1 MIKSSVI
8 KRFAAVT
15 SFVFILSAA
24 LFTSLAANAQL
35 PDFTLLIE
43 ETSPAVVKINTVQKA
58 RKSAASQI
66 PPGQIPEIFRELFQQ
81 RGRPQTQ
88 QPAFS
93 LGSGF
98 VISKDGYILTNH
110 HVVDGADEIVV
121 RFSDRREFTAEM
133 VGTDRRSDLA
143 LLKIE
148 ATDLPVLKFA
158 EPDKLKVG
166 AWVLAIGSPFGLDY
180 SASVGI
186 VSAIGRSI
194 PTDKGEN
201 YVPFIQT
208 DVAINPGNSGG
219 PLFNLDG
226 DVVGINSQIYSRSGG
241 SIGLSFAIPASVAI
255 GVVEQLKE
263 NGVVQRG
270 WLGVVIQDVNRDL
283 ARSLD
288 LDKPQGALINAV
300 EPDSPADKGGIKPGD
315 VIVRFNQQPVVDSG
329 DLPHVVGMLAPGKKA
344 PVVLYRKG
352 KIKKLNIEIG
362 ALQGGEEAVGSRGD
376 GSDRI
381 GLVVE
386 DLSER
391 ELSSLGIRGGV
402 VIEQLSADSAA
413 SESGLRRG
421 DIILQLGYSRID
433 DVEEYEQV
441 VRELPI
447 DTPVLI
453 RFYRQGRA
461 ISRTIIIKP

>member
-1 MIKSSVI
+1 MI

-15 SFVFILSAA
+15 SFFVVLFLSV
-24 LFTSLAANAQL
+24 AANAQL
-35 PDFTLLIE
+35 PDFTALIE
-43 ETSPAVVKINTVQKA
+43 ETSPAVVKINTVQKT
-58 RKSAASQI
+58 RKSSASQI

-81 RGRPQTQ
+81 RGRQAEPR
-88 QPAFS
+88 PAFS
-93 LGSGF
+93 MGSGF

-121 RFSDRREFTAEM
+121 RFSDRREFTADI

-148 ATDLPVLKFA
+148 ARDLPVLKFA

-194 PTDKGEN
+194 PTEKGEN

-219 PLFNLDG
+219 PLFNLEG
-226 DVVGINSQIYSRSGG
+226 EVVGINSQIYSRSGG

-263 NGVVQRG
+263 SGVVQRG
-270 WLGVVIQDVNRDL
+270 WLGVVIQDVDRDL
-283 ARSLD
+283 ALSLD

-300 EPDSPADKGGIKPGD
+300 ESDSPADKGGIKPGD
-315 VIVRFNQQPVVDSG
+315 VIVRFDRQPIIDSG
-329 DLPHVVGMLAPGKKA
+329 DLPHVVGMLKPGTKA
-344 PVVLYRKG
+344 SVVLYRKG
-352 KIKKLNIEIG
+352 KLKKLNVEVG
-362 ALQGGEEAVGSRGD
+362 ALEGGDEAVATRSD
-376 GSDRI
+376 GSDRL
-381 GLVVE
+381 GLIVE
-386 DLSER
+386 DLSAR

-402 VIEQLSADSAA
+402 VIEQISSDSAA

-433 DVEEYEQV
+433 DIDEYAQV
-441 VRELPI
+441 VRELPT
-447 DTPVLI
+447 DTPILI

>member
-1 MIKSSVI
+1 ML
-8 KRFAAVT
+8 KRFIAVLPLI
-15 SFVFILSAA
+15 FV
-24 LFTSLAANAQL
+24 LFTSVAAQAQL
-35 PDFTLLIE
+35 PDFTTLIE

-66 PPGQIPEIFRELFQQ
+66 PPGQIPDIFRELFQQ
-81 RGRPQTQ
+81 RGRPQAPR
-88 QPAFS
+88 PAFS

-98 VISKDGYILTNH
+98 VISDDGYILTNH

-121 RFSDRREFTAEM
+121 RFSDRREFTAEV
-133 VGTDRRSDLA
+133 VGKDRRSDLA
-143 LLKIE
+143 LLKIAASE
-148 ATDLPVLKFA
+148 LPVLKFA

-194 PTDKGEN
+194 PTEKGEN

-219 PLFNLDG
+219 PLFNLNG
-226 DVVGINSQIYSRSGG
+226 EVVGINSQIYSRSGG

-270 WLGVVIQDVNRDL
+270 WLGVVIQDVDRNL

-300 EPDSPADKGGIKPGD
+300 EPDSPADKGGINPGD
-315 VIVRFNQQPVVDSG
+315 VIIKFNRQPIIDSG

-352 KIKKLNIEIG
+352 KLKKLSVEVG
-362 ALQGGEEAVGSRGD
+362 ALGGDQKSATNRDD

-386 DLSER
+386 ALSER
-391 ELSSLGIRGGV
+391 ELNSLGLRGGV
-402 VIEQLSADSAA
+402 VIEQVSTDSAA
-413 SESGLRRG
+413 EDSGLRRG

-433 DVEEYEQV
+433 DIDEYDQV
-441 VRELPI
+441 VRELPT

>member
-1 MIKSSVI
+1 MI
-8 KRFAAVT
+8 KRFTALT
-15 SFVFILSAA
+15 FFVFILIS
-24 LFTSLAANAQL
+24 SLSFGAQL
-35 PDFTLLIE
+35 PDFTALIE

-58 RKSAASQI
+58 RKSSASQI
-66 PPGQIPEIFRELFQQ
+66 PPGQIPDIFRELFQQ
-81 RGRPQTQ
+81 RERRQAPR
-88 QPAFS
+88 PAFS

-98 VISKDGYILTNH
+98 VISDDGYILTNH

-121 RFSDRREFTAEM
+121 RFSDRREFTAEV
-133 VGTDRRSDLA
+133 VGKDRRSDLA

-148 ATDLPVLKFA
+148 ASGLPVLEFA
-158 EPDKLKVG
+158 EPEQLKVG

-194 PTDKGEN
+194 PTEKGEN

-226 DVVGINSQIYSRSGG
+226 EVVGINSQIYSRSGG

-255 GVVEQLKE
+255 GVVGQLKE

-270 WLGVVIQDVNRDL
+270 WLGVVIQDVDRDL

-300 EPDSPADKGGIKPGD
+300 EPDSPADKGGISPGD
-315 VIVRFNQQPVVDSG
+315 VIIRFNSQPIVDSG

-352 KIKKLNIEIG
+352 KLKKLSVEVG
-362 ALQGGEEAVGSRGD
+362 VLEGGEQSVTGRGD

-386 DLSER
+386 ALSAR

-402 VIEQLSADSAA
+402 VIEQVSPDSAA
-413 SESGLRRG
+413 TESGLKRG

-433 DVEEYEQV
+433 DVDEYTQV
-441 VRELPI
+441 IRELPT

-461 ISRTIIIKP
+461 ISRTIIIKS

>member
-1 MIKSSVI
+1 MI
-8 KRFAAVT
+8 KRFTALT
-15 SFVFILSAA
+15 FFVFILIS
-24 LFTSLAANAQL
+24 SLSIGAQL
-35 PDFTLLIE
+35 PDFTALIE

-58 RKSAASQI
+58 RKSSASQI
-66 PPGQIPEIFRELFQQ
+66 PPGQIPDIFRELFQQ
-81 RGRPQTQ
+81 RERRQAPR
-88 QPAFS
+88 PAFS

-98 VISKDGYILTNH
+98 VISDDGYILTNH

-121 RFSDRREFTAEM
+121 RFSDRREFTAE
-133 VGTDRRSDLA
+133 VLGKDRRSDLA

-148 ATDLPVLKFA
+148 ASGLPVLEFA
-158 EPDKLKVG
+158 EPEQLKVG

-194 PTDKGEN
+194 PTEKGEN

-226 DVVGINSQIYSRSGG
+226 EVVGINSQIYSRSGG

-255 GVVEQLKE
+255 GVVGQLKE

-270 WLGVVIQDVNRDL
+270 WLGVVIQDVDRDL

-300 EPDSPADKGGIKPGD
+300 EPDSPADKGGISPGD
-315 VIVRFNQQPVVDSG
+315 VIIRFNSQPIVDSG

-352 KIKKLNIEIG
+352 KLKKLSVEVG
-362 ALQGGEEAVGSRGD
+362 VLEGGEQSVTGRGD

-386 DLSER
+386 ALSAR

-402 VIEQLSADSAA
+402 VIEQVSPDSAA
-413 SESGLRRG
+413 TESGLKRG

-433 DVEEYEQV
+433 DVDEYTQV
-441 VRELPI
+441 IRELPT

-461 ISRTIIIKP
+461 ISRTIIIKS

>member
-1 MIKSSVI
+1 MI

-15 SFVFILSAA
+15 SFVLVLFISLS
-24 LFTSLAANAQL
+24 ANAQL
-35 PDFTLLIE
+35 PDFTALIE

-58 RKSAASQI
+58 PKSAASQI

-81 RGRPQTQ
+81 RDRRQAPR
-88 QPAFS
+88 PAFS

-98 VISKDGYILTNH
+98 VISDDGYILTNH

-121 RFSDRREFTAEM
+121 RFSDRREFTAEI

-148 ATDLPVLKFA
+148 AADLPVLKFA
-158 EPDKLKVG
+158 EPDRLKVG

-226 DVVGINSQIYSRSGG
+226 QVVGINSQIYSRSGG

-255 GVVEQLKE
+255 GVVEQLKA

-270 WLGVVIQDVNRDL
+270 WLGVVIQDVDRDL

-288 LDKPQGALINAV
+288 LDRPQGALINAV

-315 VIVRFNQQPVVDSG
+315 VIVGFNKQSIVDSG
-329 DLPHVVGMLAPGKKA
+329 DLPHVVGMLTPGKKA
-344 PVVLYRKG
+344 SVMLYRKG
-352 KIKKLNIEIG
+352 KLKKLSVEIG
-362 ALQGGEEAVGSRGD
+362 ALKGGDETVASRGD

-402 VIEQLSADSAA
+402 VIDQISADSAA

-433 DVEEYEQV
+433 DVDEYAQV
-441 VRELPI
+441 VRELPTDAPI
-447 DTPVLI
+447 LI

>member
-1 MIKSSVI
+1 VI

-15 SFVFILSAA
+15 SFVFILC
-24 LFTSLAANAQL
+24 TSLATNAQL
-35 PDFTLLIE
+35 PDFTALIE

-58 RKSAASQI
+58 RKSASSQM
-66 PPGQIPEIFRELFQQ
+66 PSGQIPEIFRDLFQQ
-81 RGRPQTQ
+81 RGRQQAP

-98 VISKDGYILTNH
+98 VISDDGYILTNH

-121 RFSDRREFTAEM
+121 RFSDRREFTAKM

-143 LLKIE
+143 LLKVE
-148 ATDLPVLKFA
+148 AKGLPVLKFSK
-158 EPDKLKVG
+158 PSKLKVG

-226 DVVGINSQIYSRSGG
+226 EVVGINSQIYSRSGG

-263 NGVVQRG
+263 NGMVQRG

-288 LDKPQGALINAV
+288 LEKPQGALINAV
-300 EPDSPADKGGIKPGD
+300 EPNSPADRGGILPGD
-315 VIVRFNQQPVVDSG
+315 VIVRFDNQPIVDSG
-329 DLPHVVGMLAPGKKA
+329 DLPHVVGMLAPGKKS

-352 KIKKLNIEIG
+352 KLKRLNVEVG
-362 ALQGGEEAVGSRGD
+362 ALEGAEQEIARGD

-381 GLVVE
+381 GLIVE
-386 DLSER
+386 ALSER
-391 ELSSLGIRGGV
+391 ELGSLGIRGGV
-402 VIEQLSADSAA
+402 VIEQISPDSAA
-413 SESGLRRG
+413 LESGLRRG

-433 DVEEYEQV
+433 DIDEYSQV
-441 VRELPI
+441 VRELPT
-447 DTPVLI
+447 DTPILI

-461 ISRTIIIKP
+461 ISRTIVIKP

>member
-1 MIKSSVI
+1 MIKRHS
-8 KRFAAVT
+8 A
-15 SFVFILSAA
+15 FVLLMVVSLSA
-24 LFTSLAANAQL
+24 SAQL
-35 PDFTLLIE
+35 PDFTRLIE

-58 RKSAASQI
+58 QQSSASQI
-66 PPGQIPEIFRELFQQ
+66 PPGQIPEIFRELFKQRDRQQ
-81 RGRPQTQ
+81 AP

-93 LGSGF
+93 MGSGF

-121 RFSDRREFTAEM
+121 RFSDRREFTAEV

-148 ATDLPVLKFA
+148 ASGLPVLEFA
-158 EPDKLKVG
+158 EPDRLKVG

-194 PTDKGEN
+194 PTEKGEN

-226 DVVGINSQIYSRSGG
+226 EVVGINSQIYSRSGG

-270 WLGVVIQDVNRDL
+270 WLGVVIQDVDRDL
-283 ARSLD
+283 ALSLD

-300 EPDSPADKGGIKPGD
+300 EPGSPADRGGIKPGD
-315 VIVRFNQQPVVDSG
+315 VIVRFDNQPIIDSG
-329 DLPHVVGMLAPGKKA
+329 DLPHVVGMLTPGEKS

-352 KIKKLNIEIG
+352 KLKKISVEVG
-362 ALQGGEEAVGSRGD
+362 ALEGDEQPLAGRSD

-381 GLVVE
+381 GLLVE

-402 VIEQLSADSAA
+402 VIEQVSPDSAA
-413 SESGLRRG
+413 AESGLRRG
-421 DIILQLGYSRID
+421 DVILQLGYSRID
-433 DVEEYEQV
+433 DVEEYDQV
-441 VRELPI
+441 VRELPT

-461 ISRTIIIKP
+461 ISRTIIIEP

>member
-1 MIKSSVI
+1 MFKSSVI

-15 SFVFILSAA
+15 SFVFILSVS

-66 PPGQIPEIFRELFQQ
+66 PPGQMPDIFRELFEQ
-81 RGRPQTQ
+81 RGRQTP

-98 VISKDGYILTNH
+98 VISSDGYILTNH

-158 EPDKLKVG
+158 ESDKLKVG

-226 DVVGINSQIYSRSGG
+226 EVVGINSQIYSRSGG

-270 WLGVVIQDVNRDL
+270 WLGVVIQDVDRDL

-300 EPDSPADKGGIKPGD
+300 EPDSPADRGGIKPGD
-315 VIVRFNQQPVVDSG
+315 VIVRFNQQPIVDSG
-329 DLPHVVGMLAPGKKA
+329 DLPHVVGMLTPGKKA

-352 KIKKLNIEIG
+352 KLKKLNIEIG
-362 ALQGGEEAVGSRGD
+362 ALAGGKEAVASRGD

-391 ELSSLGIRGGV
+391 DLGSLGIRGGV

-433 DVEEYEQV
+433 DADEYEQV
-441 VRELPI
+441 VRELPT
-447 DTPVLI
+447 DTPILI